1 MQKVIEVKNR
11 KTGMSFEYPGKDLLQ
26 YAKMNPDDFSFKY
39 ETVEDTEEKKH
50 LYTTDELKSMS
61 MKDLQTLAEAFEL
74 DCDKRRKESLIDAIL
89 VEHGR

>member
-1 MQKVIEVKNR
+1 MC
-11 KTGMSFEYPGKDLLQ
+11 FEQPGKDLLQ
-26 YAKMNPDDFSFKY
+26 YAKMNPEDFIFKY
-39 ETVEDTEEKKH
+39 DGEEESEAQPH
-50 LYTTDELKSMS
+50 MYSTDELKSMS